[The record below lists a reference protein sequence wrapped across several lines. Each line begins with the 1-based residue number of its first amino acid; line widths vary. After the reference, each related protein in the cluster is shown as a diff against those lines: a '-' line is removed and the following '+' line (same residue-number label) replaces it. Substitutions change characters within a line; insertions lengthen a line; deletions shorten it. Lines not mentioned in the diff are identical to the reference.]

1 MQLGAGENISIFG
14 EHWKGWVH
22 QRIGVFWG
30 TFSKSLTGS
39 DEIYISGNMGAQ
51 IKVVMVHENIL
62 VDLKLEDQIKAT
74 RALAVVKKRSFANL
88 RKPQSQA
95 SNAGKDMLKDAINE
109 VKGSATS
116 LQAEAFDHS

>member
-1 MQLGAGENISIFG
+1 
-14 EHWKGWVH
+14 
-22 QRIGVFWG
+22 
-30 TFSKSLTGS
+30 
-39 DEIYISGNMGAQ
+39 MGAQ